1 MKAKKII
8 VMDLDGTLLDTHG
21 KVTETSKKYLEKLK
35 KDGNII
41 VIATGRILGLALL
54 VTDGAKFANYIV
66 CDAGAALYKNNEEKN
81 EWTNIYI
88 DEIPQEIAN
97 NILDYFDKEKFRFID
112 ICEKEVI
119 NSYVDTYFTDNKLVK
134 TYTNKNELL
143 RNITKISHIAAG
155 FLSNKYVQ
163 DYFEIFTKHFPTIDI
178 NLMQDSFEETKWLE
192 FAQKGTQKYKGISK
206 VADIENIKN
215 EDIIAFGDGLN
226 DIDMLQKCGV
236 GVAMNN
242 ALPEVKEIANY
253 ITVKNNYEDGI
264 VHFLSEYLKEE

>member
-54 VTDGAKFANYIV
+54 ATDGAKFANYIV

-264 VHFLSEYLKEE
+264 VHFLSEYLKEK

>member
-54 VTDGAKFANYIV
+54 ATDGAKFANYIV

>member
-1 MKAKKII
+1 MKTKKII
-8 VMDLDGTLLDTHG
+8 VMDLDGTLLNSQG
-21 KVTETSKKYLEKLK
+21 KVTEASKEYLEKLK

-54 VTDGAKFANYIV
+54 ATDGAKFANYIV

-97 NILDYFDKEKFRFID
+97 NILDYFDKEKFRFIN

-264 VHFLSEYLKEE
+264 IHFLSEYLKEE

>member
-1 MKAKKII
+1 MKTKKII
-8 VMDLDGTLLDTHG
+8 VMDLDGTLLNSQG
-21 KVTETSKKYLEKLK
+21 KVTEASKEYLEKLK

-54 VTDGAKFANYIV
+54 ATDGAKFANYIV

>member
-54 VTDGAKFANYIV
+54 ATDGAKFANYIV

-97 NILDYFDKEKFRFID
+97 NILEYFDKEKISYID
-112 ICEKEVI
+112 ICEKKVI
-119 NSYVDTYFTDNKLVK
+119 NSYVDTYSTDNKLVK
-134 TYTNKNELL
+134 TYTNKSELL
-143 RNITKISHIAAG
+143 KNVTEISHIAIG
-155 FLSNKYVQ
+155 FWDN
-163 DYFEIFTKHFPTIDI
+163 DFTEEYFKIFTKSFPTIEVDF
-178 NLMQDSFEETKWLE
+178 MQDSFGETKWLE
-192 FAQKGTQKYKGISK
+192 LAQKGTQKYKGISK

-242 ALPEVKEIANY
+242 ALPEVKKIANC

-264 VHFLSEYLKEE
+264 VYFLNEYLKEE